1 VMSTARNEQATSN
14 RQFSELLGWLAA
26 ECDVAFDRVVAKRAV
41 QEAQRGW
48 PGNEQDRWWKWLIE
62 AGNSVGLRVQVAEF
76 TTQQAL
82 QIVQEKTL
90 AVHLSDSTTPW
101 LLIRKQRRHKFHI
114 ITVETGRSGHWVSRS
129 QLAAILGNPPQDE
142 LLVWVVVEP
151 AMPCHQ
157 SSGAGYAGARG
168 TEPPHQKIKPLSRLW
183 RILAPERSDIWVVLV
198 FALLIGVMALAT
210 PMAVEMLVSTVAFGH
225 SMQPILVLAVIL
237 FAFLAFSATLKAVE
251 KYAVELIQQRLFVR
265 IAGDLAYR
273 LPRLRRD
280 ALDGQFA
287 PELANRFFDVVTV
300 QKVVA
305 TLLIETLDLV
315 IVTVVGMIV
324 LALYHPL
331 LLGLNL
337 ILVALILFLLF
348 ILGRGGIASSI
359 KESKVKYA
367 MAAWLEGLA
376 RCNNALKYEG
386 GAEFAVEHADRI
398 ARVYLNARQAHFRVL
413 FRQILFSFGLY
424 AVANAVLLG
433 VGGFLVIQGQ
443 LSLGQLVAA
452 ELIVALIL
460 GSATKAGKHLES
472 FYDLMASVDKLGAL
486 FDLPLERPDGLL
498 SLPENGG
505 IELRLRDIDY
515 EYQEG
520 RNVLESVNLT
530 VESGTSVGICGPL
543 GCGKTTLA
551 ELLFGLRR
559 STSGS
564 IELDGIDSE
573 AFRPDVL
580 RRYVAMVGPI
590 EVIDGTIAENVHL
603 DRVEVDSTVVHEA
616 LRQTGLLDD
625 VFLLPD
631 GLETQLTASGS
642 PLSGTQLCRLA
653 IARAIAGRPR
663 LLVLDALLDG
673 LPDDSALSLLSALAS
688 EEAPWT
694 LVLFSG
700 RRQLLENCSHVFN
713 LAESTSRPGNMQMR
727 GKQ

>member
-1 VMSTARNEQATSN
+1 MMSTANNEQATSVQ
-14 RQFSELLGWLAA
+14 QFSELLEWLAA
-26 ECDVAFDRVVAKRAV
+26 ECDVTFDRVVAKRAV

-90 AVHLSDSTTPW
+90 AVHLSNSATPW
-101 LLIRKQRRHKFHI
+101 LLIRRQRRQKFHI
-114 ITVETGRSGHWVSRS
+114 ITAETGRSGRWVSHS
-129 QLAAILGNPPQDE
+129 QLAALLGNPPREE

-151 AMPCHQ
+151 AMPCYQ
-157 SSGAGYAGARG
+157 PSGVGYTETRG
-168 TEPPHQKIKPLSRLW
+168 TGPHVQKLKPLARLW
-183 RILAPERSDIWVVLV
+183 RMLAPERPDIWVVLV
-198 FALLIGVMALAT
+198 FALLVGVMALVT
-210 PMAVEMLVSTVAFGH
+210 PMAVEMLVSTVAFGR

-237 FAFLAFSATLKAVE
+237 FAFLAFSATVQAIE
-251 KYAVELIQQRLFVR
+251 KYAVELIQRRLFVR

-280 ALDGQFA
+280 TLDGQFA
-287 PELANRFFDVVTV
+287 PELTNRFFDVVTV

-305 TLLIETLDLV
+305 TLLVEALDLV

-331 LLGLNL
+331 LLGMNL
-337 ILVALILFLLF
+337 ILLTLILFLLF
-348 ILGRGGIASSI
+348 ILGRGGIATSI
-359 KESKVKYA
+359 KESKFKYA

-376 RCNNALKYEG
+376 RCGNAVKYEG

-398 ARVYLNARQAHFRVL
+398 ARAYLNARRTHFRVL
-413 FRQILFSFGLY
+413 FRQILFSLGLY
-424 AVANAVLLG
+424 AVASAVLLG
-433 VGGFLVIQGQ
+433 VGGFLVIRGQ

-452 ELIVALIL
+452 ELIIALIL
-460 GSATKAGKHLES
+460 GAATKAGKHLEG
-472 FYDLMASVDKLGAL
+472 FYHLMASVDKLGTL

-498 SLPENGG
+498 SLPGNGG
-505 IELRLRDIDY
+505 IELRLRDICY

-520 RNVLESVNLT
+520 QNVLEKVNLT
-530 VESGTSVGICGPL
+530 VESGTSVGICGPP

-564 IELDGIDSE
+564 FELDGVDGE
-573 AFRPDVL
+573 ALRPDVL
-580 RRYVAMVGPI
+580 RSYVSMVGPI
-590 EVIDGTIAENVHL
+590 EVFDGTIAENVHL
-603 DRVEVDSTVVHEA
+603 DRMEVDSTVVHKS

-631 GLETQLTASGS
+631 GLETQLTATGS

-663 LLVLDALLDG
+663 LLILDTLLDAL
-673 LPDDSALSLLSALAS
+673 PDDQALSLLSALT
-688 EEAPWT
+688 EKEAPWT
-694 LVLFSG
+694 MVLLSG
-700 RRQLLENCSHVFN
+700 RRQLLEHCSHVFN
-713 LAESTSRPGNMQMR
+713 LAENTSRPGSMGR
-727 GKQ
+727 EGKQ